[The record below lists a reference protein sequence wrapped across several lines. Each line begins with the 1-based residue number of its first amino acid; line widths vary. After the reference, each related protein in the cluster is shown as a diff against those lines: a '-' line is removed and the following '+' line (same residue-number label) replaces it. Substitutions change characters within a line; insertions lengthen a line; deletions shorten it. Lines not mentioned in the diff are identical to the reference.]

1 MSLPAAPRPRDPD
14 ARIQY
19 LTRPGCHLCEE
30 ALPIVRAEADRAGAV
45 VEVRDI
51 DEDERLRSNWNDHVP
66 VIIVDGEVLAT
77 YHVTAEQMRRA
88 LAPQGLLARIAGM
101 LRS

>member
-1 MSLPAAPRPRDPD
+1 MSLPTPPRPQDPD

-30 ALPIVRAEADRAGAV
+30 ALPVVRAEADRAGAV

-51 DEDERLRSNWNDHVP
+51 DEDERLCADWNDHVP

-77 YHVTAEQMRRA
+77 YRVTAAQLRQA
-88 LAPQGLLARIAGM
+88 LAPRGVFARLAAM